1 MKDARSRG
9 ALPVDF
15 LRGQQTPQQYVEG
28 LSLEVLL
35 LPATQTPAHVAAVA
49 ARGKGGK
56 GGGVTF

>member
-28 LSLEVLL
+28 LSLEVAL
-35 LPATQTPAHVAAVA
+35 LPATQALPKW
-49 ARGKGGK
+49 RR
-56 GGGVTF
+56 GGGGGEDHV